1 MYTTRW
7 FKMQHK
13 STQWILSTVFC
24 LSALPALAAPASASP
39 TSPAPIQT
47 ESLSAD
53 LPVIRISH
61 QLQPELN
68 TPWQISFQASP
79 DMSGAAPGGDTT
91 LFGLPLNMGPIDRV
105 LRGVIALGLIG
116 TGIYGLSTNQLS
128 APLSWS
134 LIGVAAIPTATA
146 ATGYC
151 PLYQVFGLEYSF

>member
-1 MYTTRW
+1 MSAEETSSRTQGGLN
-7 FKMQHK
+7 MQRK
-13 STQWILSTVFC
+13 SIQLILSTFFC
-24 LSALPALAAPASASP
+24 LSALPAMAQSPSELSASQ
-39 TSPAPIQT
+39 SV
-47 ESLSAD
+47 D

-68 TPWQISFQASP
+68 TPWQISFQAGSEV
-79 DMSGAAPGGDTT
+79 SGGAPGGDTT

-151 PLYQVFGLEYSF
+151 PLYQLFGLEYSF